1 MSFFEAPRL
10 PPESEPPWIEPEP
23 KPWHGPPPR
32 ALPGRLADTLLLAHT
47 DRVAVAV
54 GDLAAYTTGFTF
66 TLQSIARR
74 FDPREWS
81 RFDAFN
87 MGPPRSATEELP
99 PELLRFGVE
108 FADGGRATSLDVF
121 GRHSDDPAEPPQPP
135 LLQPRGGGGG
145 GGYWSHDVW
154 VWPLPPAGPLT
165 FACEWPALDIALSR
179 IDIDAER
186 LREAAGRSR
195 LLWPDD
201 GRAPQS

>member
-1 MSFFEAPRL
+1 MNFFDAPRL
-10 PPESEPPWIEPEP
+10 PPESEPPWVEPEP

-32 ALPGRLADTLLLAHT
+32 ILPGRLTDTLLLAHT

-54 GDLAAYTTGFTF
+54 GDLAAYPTGFTF
-66 TLQSIARR
+66 TLQTIARR

-87 MGPPRSATEELP
+87 MGSPRSASEELP

-121 GRHSDDPAEPPQPP
+121 GRHADDPDEPPQPP

-145 GGYWSHDVW
+145 GGLWSHDVW
-154 VWPLPPAGPLT
+154 VWPLPPAGRLT

-179 IDIDAER
+179 GDIDAER
-186 LREAAGRSR
+186 LREAAGRSHV
-195 LLWPDD
+195 LWPDD
-201 GRAPQS
+201 GRAPQR